1 MTAENLPKKNVNCI
15 EENIARGISIYNA
28 TVSNS
33 WKQILSSVKENN
45 IKQVNLWIYMQIHRE
60 FDKIL
65 VLYGNKKYL
74 SPKIVCNINILPYTV
89 SFTYKLNSIIS
100 VKS

>member
-1 MTAENLPKKNVNCI
+1 
-15 EENIARGISIYNA
+15 
-28 TVSNS
+28 
-33 WKQILSSVKENN
+33 
-45 IKQVNLWIYMQIHRE
+45 MQIHRE